1 MNVASVISNNWALK
15 RNCSCNFKQFFGL
28 KPQQKFIKV
37 LLYSFM
43 NVCSLSITIIKS
55 CNELQFYNPFKFAT
69 DDFANFIIIMT
80 SGYKDIGIRRSEFF
94 LHLIFSVLKL
104 WSRNE
109 KYEFSQ
115 GNFPAKT
122 KISLIVQKFVT
133 RFFLLKS
140 NLCTVLNKLT
150 PRTISQMRAYTF
162 LLVQC
167 RVSRYKKPFFFK
179 KKVRPFFFLNVA
191 KKLWNRKVF

>member
-1 MNVASVISNNWALK
+1 
-15 RNCSCNFKQFFGL
+15 
-28 KPQQKFIKV
+28 
-37 LLYSFM
+37 
-43 NVCSLSITIIKS
+43 
-55 CNELQFYNPFKFAT
+55 
-69 DDFANFIIIMT
+69 MT

-122 KISLIVQKFVT
+122 RISLIVQKFVT

-162 LLVQC
+162 LPVQC
-167 RVSRYKKPFFFK
+167 RVAPDPLKSDLSSSNAILHNTGKNVHPLIWLMLRGVSSFK
-179 KKVRPFFFLNVA
+179 AV
-191 KKLWNRKVF
+191 